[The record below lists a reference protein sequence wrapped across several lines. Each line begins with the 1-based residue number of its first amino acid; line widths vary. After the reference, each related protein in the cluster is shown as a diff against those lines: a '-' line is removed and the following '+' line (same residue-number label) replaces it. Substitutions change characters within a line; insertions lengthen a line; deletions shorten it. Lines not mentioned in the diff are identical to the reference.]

1 MPGGNVDV
9 KARASASSNL
19 VRNAEKLSRRTGL
32 FLLLMVE
39 AERKIRLWGNA
50 ESAETVGDKPLY
62 INDLSICLWR
72 KFPIDKCLNC

>member
-1 MPGGNVDV
+1 MDV

-19 VRNAEKLSRRTGL
+19 VRTAEKLSRRTGL

-50 ESAETVGDKPLY
+50 ESAESAETVGVNILC
-62 INDLSICLWR
+62 INDLSICIWG
-72 KFPIDKCLNC
+72 KFPIYNCLNC